1 MLKDTYILLF
11 CFLSIS
17 IAFIFSSRKKQND
30 SWPLFLIS
38 NVAVLSVVMAIF
50 YFKEKNS
57 FVAMLADWLPLLLI
71 LFYYQNAGLLSKTFL
86 QSTFDDHIIAFEN
99 KIFRSNHPCMW
110 LSETANYYW
119 LSEFLH
125 FCYIGYYFIL
135 YGVPF
140 YFYVTHDRSI
150 FYQFEYAEVLT
161 LLACFL
167 THAFIPVLSP
177 RTIFEKI
184 KQPLNQGHVFR
195 VAHFILEKGSAAGT
209 AFPSSH
215 VAIGTLVLLIT
226 FHLQL
231 PFLFCV
237 APFALGL
244 IISTVY
250 GRFHYVIDFV
260 FGALY
265 GYLVFW
271 VVYLG

>member
-1 MLKDTYILLF
+1 M
-11 CFLSIS
+11 
-17 IAFIFSSRKKQND
+17 SRKKQHS
-30 SWPLFLIS
+30 SWPFFLVGNI
-38 NVAVLSVVMAIF
+38 VALLLAITIF
-50 YFKEKNS
+50 QFREKNIIMS
-57 FVAMLADWLPLLLI
+57 TLADWLPLLLI
-71 LFYYQNAGLLSKTFL
+71 LFYYQNAGLLSRTFF
-86 QSTFDDHIIAFEN
+86 QEPFDHHIIAFEN

-110 LSETANYYW
+110 LSETANVYW
-119 LSEFLH
+119 VSEFLH
-125 FCYIGYYFIL
+125 FCYIGYYFLL

-140 YFYVTHDRSI
+140 YFYVFHGKAI
-150 FYQFEYAEVLT
+150 FYQFEYAEVVT

-184 KQPLNQGHVFR
+184 KSPLNQGRVFR
-195 VAHFILEKGSAAGT
+195 VTHYILEKGSASGT

-215 VAIGTLVLLIT
+215 VAIGTLVLLVA

-265 GYLVFW
+265 GCLVFW
-271 VVYLG
+271 VVYLS

>member
-1 MLKDTYILLF
+1 MLF
-11 CFLSIS
+11 CFLLVSIVF
-17 IAFIFSSRKKQND
+17 IALSRKKQN
-30 SWPLFLIS
+30 SVWPLFLVGNVVTLIFAGIIFQFKQS
-38 NVAVLSVVMAIF
+38 NIIIKL
-50 YFKEKNS
+50 
-57 FVAMLADWLPLLLI
+57 LADWLPLLLI
-71 LFYYQNAGLLSKTFL
+71 LFYYQNAGLLSRTFL
-86 QSTFDDHIIAFEN
+86 QTTFDDKIIAFEN
-99 KIFRSNHPCMW
+99 SIFRSNHPCMW
-110 LSETANYYW
+110 LSETANSYW

-125 FCYIGYYFIL
+125 FCYISYYFLL
-135 YGVPF
+135 YGIPF
-140 YFYVTHDRSI
+140 YFYVTHDSAM
-150 FYQFEYAEVLT
+150 FYQIEYAEVLT

-184 KQPLNQGHVFR
+184 KEPLNQGRVFR
-195 VAHFILEKGSAAGT
+195 VAHFILERGSAAGT

-215 VAIGTLVLLIT
+215 VAIGTLVLLVT

-231 PFLFCV
+231 PFLFCA

-265 GYLVFW
+265 GYAVFW
-271 VVYLG
+271 LVYLS

>member
-1 MLKDTYILLF
+1 M
-11 CFLSIS
+11 
-17 IAFIFSSRKKQND
+17 SRKKQKEV
-30 SWPLFLIS
+30 WPLFL
-38 NVAVLSVVMAIF
+38 VANIAMLLLSTAVF
-50 YFKEKNS
+50 YFKEKNKLIS
-57 FVAMLADWLPLLLI
+57 LLADWLPLLLI
-71 LFYYQNAGLLSKTFL
+71 LFYYQNAGLLSKTFF
-86 QSTFDDHIIAFEN
+86 QKPFDDKIIALEN

-110 LSETANYYW
+110 LSETANAYW

-125 FCYIGYYFIL
+125 FCYIGYYFLL

-140 YFYVTHDRSI
+140 YLYMTQCSAV
-150 FYQFEYAEVLT
+150 FYQFEYAQVLT
-161 LLACFL
+161 LLSCFF

-195 VAHFILEKGSAAGT
+195 AAHYILEKGSASGT

-215 VAIGTLVLLIT
+215 VAIGTLVLLVT
-226 FHLQL
+226 FYLQL

-250 GRFHYVIDFV
+250 GRFHYVIDFI
-260 FGALY
+260 FGGLY
-265 GYLVFW
+265 GCLVFW
-271 VVYLG
+271 VVYLS

>member
-1 MLKDTYILLF
+1 MLKNTYILLF
-11 CFLSIS
+11 CFLTIS
-17 IAFIFSSRKKQND
+17 IVFISLSRKKQNGA
-30 SWPLFLIS
+30 WPLFLIG
-38 NVAVLSVVMAIF
+38 NMVTLIFAIAVF
-50 YFKEKNS
+50 QFKENNIILS
-57 FVAMLADWLPLLLI
+57 ILADWLPLLLI
-71 LFYYQNAGLLSKTFL
+71 LFYYQTAGLLSRTFL
-86 QSTFDDHIIAFEN
+86 QTTFDDQIIAFEN
-99 KIFRSNHPCMW
+99 KIFRNNHPCMW
-110 LSETANYYW
+110 LSETANAYW
-119 LSEFLH
+119 FSEFLH
-125 FCYIGYYFIL
+125 FCYMGYYFLL
-135 YGVPF
+135 YGIPF
-140 YFYVTHDRSI
+140 YFYVGHGKVA

-184 KQPLNQGHVFR
+184 KYPLNQGRVFR
-195 VAHFILEKGSAAGT
+195 MVHFILEKGSAAGT

-215 VAIGTLVLLIT
+215 VAIGTLVLLVT

-231 PFLFCV
+231 PFLYCV

-260 FGALY
+260 FGVLY

-271 VVYLG
+271 IVYLS